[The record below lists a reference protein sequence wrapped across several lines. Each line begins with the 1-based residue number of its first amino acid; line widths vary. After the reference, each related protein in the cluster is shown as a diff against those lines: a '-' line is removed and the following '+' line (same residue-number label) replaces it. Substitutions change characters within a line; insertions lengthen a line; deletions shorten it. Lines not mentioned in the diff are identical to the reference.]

1 MGMPYNKGKVYL
13 TEGLRMKISTKSS
26 IAMHCLIFIAEY
38 GERTRVTSGLLA
50 KSTGCNPAAIRSILG
65 ALQKAGLIVVARGVG
80 GAHLAVDPAQLTLWD
95 VYRALEPDGLDH
107 LIGLHPAPSP
117 YCPVGR
123 NIAAV
128 LQEPYRQVGQAVQR
142 QMQQI
147 TLAQML
153 EQYHGL
159 VLQEESKE
167 TN

>member
-1 MGMPYNKGKVYL
+1 M
-13 TEGLRMKISTKSS
+13 
-26 IAMHCLIFIAEY
+26 
-38 GERTRVTSGLLA
+38 
-50 KSTGCNPAAIRSILG
+50 
-65 ALQKAGLIVVARGVG
+65 
-80 GAHLAVDPAQLTLWD
+80 
-95 VYRALEPDGLDH
+95 EPDGLDH

-153 EQYHGL
+153 EQYHSL
-159 VLQEESKE
+159 VLQEESKA

>member
-1 MGMPYNKGKVYL
+1 
-13 TEGLRMKISTKSS
+13 MKISTKSS

-38 GERTRVTSGLLA
+38 GEHTRVTSDLLS

-65 ALQKAGLIVVARGVG
+65 ALQKAGLITIARGVG
-80 GAHLAVDPAQLTLWD
+80 GAHLAVAPAQLTLWD
-95 VYRALEPDGLDH
+95 VYRALEPGGLDH
-107 LIGLHPAPSP
+107 LIGLHPAPSH

-128 LQEPYRQVGQAVQR
+128 LQEPYRQIGQAVQR

-153 EQYHGL
+153 ESYHGIAG
-159 VLQEESKE
+159 QQPQPTEE
-167 TN
+167 N

>member
-1 MGMPYNKGKVYL
+1 
-13 TEGLRMKISTKSS
+13 MKISTKSS

-38 GERTRVTSGLLA
+38 GERTRVTSDLLA

-65 ALQKAGLIVVARGVG
+65 ALQKAGLITIARGVG
-80 GAHLAVDPAQLTLWD
+80 GA
-95 VYRALEPDGLDH
+95 H

-123 NIAAV
+123 NIGAV

>member
-1 MGMPYNKGKVYL
+1 
-13 TEGLRMKISTKSS
+13 MKISTKSS

-38 GERTRVTSGLLA
+38 GEHTRVTSDLLS

-65 ALQKAGLIVVARGVG
+65 ALQKAGLITIARGVG
-80 GAHLAVDPAQLTLWD
+80 GAHLAVQPEQVTLWD
-95 VYRALEPDGLDH
+95 VYDALEPQGLERM
-107 LIGLHPAPSP
+107 IGVHPAPSP

-123 NIAAV
+123 NIAEV
-128 LQEPYRQVGQAVQR
+128 LREPYRQIGQAVQR

-153 EQYHGL
+153 EQYHSL

-167 TN
+167 TK

>member
-26 IAMHCLIFIAEY
+26 IAMHCLIFIAEC

-123 NIAAV
+123 NIGAV

-159 VLQEESKE
+159 VLQEESKA

>member
-1 MGMPYNKGKVYL
+1 MQL
-13 TEGLRMKISTKSS
+13 SMKCS
-26 IAMHCLIFIAEY
+26 IAVHCLIFIHEVD
-38 GERTRVTSGLLA
+38 GMTKVTSELLS

-65 ALQKAGLIVVARGVG
+65 ALQRAGLIAIARGVG
-80 GAHLAVDPAQLTLWD
+80 GAHLAIDPAQLTLWD

-123 NIAAV
+123 NIGAV

-153 EQYHGL
+153 EQYHSL

-167 TN
+167 TK

>member
-1 MGMPYNKGKVYL
+1 
-13 TEGLRMKISTKSS
+13 MKISTKSS

-38 GERTRVTSGLLA
+38 GERTRVTSDLLA

-65 ALQKAGLIVVARGVG
+65 ALQRAGLIAIARGVG
-80 GAHLAVDPAQLTLWD
+80 GAHLAIDPAQLTLWN

-123 NIAAV
+123 NIGAV
-128 LQEPYRQVGQAVQR
+128 LQEPYRQGRAGGAAADA
-142 QMQQI
+142 QI

-159 VLQEESKE
+159 VLQEESKA